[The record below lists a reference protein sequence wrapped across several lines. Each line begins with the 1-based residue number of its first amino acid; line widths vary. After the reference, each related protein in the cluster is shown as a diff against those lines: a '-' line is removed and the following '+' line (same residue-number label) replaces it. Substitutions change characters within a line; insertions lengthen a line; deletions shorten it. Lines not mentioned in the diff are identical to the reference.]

1 MDSICAT
8 ELVAAAVA
16 GQPIAYS
23 QPAALMAFAD
33 LKVVDQCSIV
43 MVAKLAVVAAWGAEM
58 LCAMPAMIVSL
69 TNPLATNL
77 LRLS

>member
-1 MDSICAT
+1 M
-8 ELVAAAVA
+8 A

-33 LKVVDQCSIV
+33 LEVVDQCLIV
-43 MVAKLAVVAAWGAEM
+43 MVAKFAVAVVVVALGAEM
-58 LCAMPAMIVSL
+58 LCARPVTIVSL

-77 LRLS
+77 LRWSLTLELNW